1 MFDHIDPTQHTINPV
16 PGDLLTRVFDKTTG
30 FPEDLTIYLVLGP
43 SPCPTLKGLKNR
55 PLWQGMS
62 FSCFLIMCCN
72 GDSSLRTYDVYAE
85 KISELSP
92 DDFVLKEYVRVS
104 AMKPLDT

>member
-1 MFDHIDPTQHTINPV
+1 MFDHIDPAQHTINPV
-16 PGDLLTRVFDKTTG
+16 AGDLLTRVFDKAIWL
-30 FPEDLTIYLVLGP
+30 PKDLPIYLVLGP
-43 SPCPTLKGLKNR
+43 SPCPTLKGLKGR

-62 FSCFLIMCCN
+62 FSRFLILCCN
-72 GDSSLRTYDVYAE
+72 GDSSLRTYSVYAE
-85 KISELSP
+85 RISELC